1 MRPHGNRKTTHRI
14 ATAMLGIALLA
25 GGPALAA
32 GNEPQKEGHPE
43 EGHPQE
49 GHPEEGLGPKLERL
63 GRAADEALTS
73 LRDAIED
80 LPRYA
85 APEIDGDGN
94 IIMRRLPQHG
104 APLEGDKAPDERE
117 GERPDRGRPVERDG
131 GVWL

>member
-1 MRPHGNRKTTHRI
+1 MRPQGNRKTTHRI

-25 GGPALAA
+25 GGPALAT
-32 GNEPQKEGHPE
+32 GNEPPE
-43 EGHPQE
+43 E

>member
-14 ATAMLGIALLA
+14 GTAVLGVVLLA
-25 GGPALAA
+25 GGPTLAA
-32 GNEPQKEGHPE
+32 GND
-43 EGHPQE
+43 
-49 GHPEEGLGPKLERL
+49 HPEEGLGPKLERL

-94 IIMRRLPQHG
+94 IIMRRLPQND
-104 APLEGDKAPDERE
+104 APLEGDRAPDERE
-117 GERPDRGRPVERDG
+117 GERPDRGRQVERDG

>member
-14 ATAMLGIALLA
+14 ATVMLGAVLLA

-32 GNEPQKEGHPE
+32 GNEHPD
-43 EGHPQE
+43 
-49 GHPEEGLGPKLERL
+49 EGLGPRLERL

-85 APEIDGDGN
+85 APRIDGDGN
-94 IIMRRLPQHG
+94 IIMRRLPRQDP
-104 APLEGDKAPDERE
+104 PLDGDKAPDERE

>member
-14 ATAMLGIALLA
+14 ATALLGIALLA

-32 GNEPQKEGHPE
+32 GNEPQKEGR
-43 EGHPQE
+43 
-49 GHPEEGLGPKLERL
+49 PEEGLGPKLERL

-94 IIMRRLPQHG
+94 IIMRRLPRHG

>member
-1 MRPHGNRKTTHRI
+1 MQ
-14 ATAMLGIALLA
+14 AF
-25 GGPALAA
+25 
-32 GNEPQKEGHPE
+32 E
-43 EGHPQE
+43 
-49 GHPEEGLGPKLERL
+49 LGPQTLFRMALFLRL
-63 GRAADEALTS
+63 VSGGEALTS